1 MTNDTITIETQ
12 ARERTGSRYANRLRK
27 AGRLPAVV
35 YGPKMDP
42 LHVSVD
48 EEELLGYLHNGVRVI
63 ELKVDGGTET
73 CLVKDLQFGY
83 LGDDV
88 IHVDFA
94 SVDLDQVVTV
104 NVAVNTVGT
113 PKLASEPGAMLETV
127 RNEIE
132 VQCKVSDIPTEIKV
146 DITEMEEAITVADLP
161 LPPGVTPMLE
171 GDKHIIHITFVKE
184 DEPEAEEAEV
194 DAEGQEPEV
203 ITKAKEDEGDAEASS
218 ADATSDDSGDGG
230 GEQG

>member
-1 MTNDTITIETQ
+1 MTKETITIDTQ

-35 YGPKMDP
+35 YGAKMDP
-42 LHVSVD
+42 KHVSVD
-48 EEELLGYLHNGVRVI
+48 EEELLGHLQSGVRVVNLNV
-63 ELKVDGGTET
+63 ENDTET
-73 CLVKDLQFGY
+73 CLVKELQFGF
-83 LGDDV
+83 LGDNI

-132 VQCKVSDIPTEIKV
+132 IQCKVSDIPTEIKV
-146 DITEMEEAITVADLP
+146 DITEMEEAITVADLS
-161 LPPGVTPMLE
+161 LPPGVTTTLE
-171 GDKHIIHITFVKE
+171 DDKHIVHITFVKE
-184 DEPEAEEAEV
+184 EEVEAEEAEV
-194 DAEGQEPEV
+194 DADGQEPEV
-203 ITKAKEDEGDAEASS
+203 ITKAKEDEDDAEASKEDAP
-218 ADATSDDSGDGG
+218 ADSNDEGG
-230 GEQG
+230 Q

>member
-1 MTNDTITIETQ
+1 MTNETITIDTQ

-35 YGPKMDP
+35 YGAKIDTK
-42 LHVSVD
+42 HVSVD
-48 EEELLGYLHNGVRVI
+48 EEELIGHLQSGLRVVNLNV
-63 ELKVDGGTET
+63 ENDTET
-73 CLVKDLQFGY
+73 CLVKELQFGF
-83 LGDDV
+83 LGDNI

-94 SVDLDQVVTV
+94 AVDLDQVVTV

-132 VQCKVSDIPTEIKV
+132 IQCKVSDIPTEILV

-161 LPPGVTPMLE
+161 MPPGVTTALE

-184 DEPEAEEAEV
+184 EEVEAEEAEV
-194 DAEGQEPEV
+194 DADGQEPEV
-203 ITKAKEDEGDAEASS
+203 ITKAKEDEGDAAASEA
-218 ADATSDDSGDGG
+218 AAPDDSKDEGG
-230 GEQG
+230 QEG